1 MAQVLVTGGT
11 GFIACHCILRLL
23 ADGHSVRTTVR
34 SLAREGEVRAMLKVG
49 GAEPGGELTFAAA
62 DLMKDEGW
70 AAAAAGCE
78 FVLHVASPLPVGVP
92 KDENELIGP
101 ARAGTL
107 RVLKA
112 ARDSGVRRVVL
123 TSSFAAI
130 GYGHNPPLARPF
142 EERDWTEPEAAGV
155 SAYARSKTLAEKA
168 AWDFM
173 GKEGGGME
181 LSAVNPVAV
190 FGPVLGPDY
199 SASIELL
206 KTLIRG
212 GIPGC
217 PRLWFGVVDVRD
229 VADLHVRAMTHPAAK
244 GERFLC
250 VAGDFLSV
258 REMALILK
266 ERLGEAARRVPTR
279 EFPDWLV
286 RIASLVKPA
295 GRGYLPELGKLKNA
309 SAAKARTLLG
319 WQPRPIPE
327 TMAATYE
334 SLKRFGQL

>member
-11 GFIACHCILRLL
+11 GFIACHCMLRLL
-23 ADGHSVRTTVR
+23 ADGHTVRTTVR
-34 SLAREGEVRAMLKVG
+34 SLAREGEVRAMLKAG
-49 GAEPGGELTFAAA
+49 GAEPGAKLTFAAA

-70 AAAAAGCE
+70 SAAAAGCE

-92 KDENELIGP
+92 KDENDLIVP

-112 ARDSGVRRVVL
+112 ARDAGARRVVL

-130 GYGHNPPLARPF
+130 GYGHNPPPERPF
-142 EERDWTEPEAAGV
+142 DDRDWTKPDTAGV
-155 SAYARSKTLAEKA
+155 SAYARSKTLAEMA
-168 AWDFM
+168 AWDFV
-173 GKEGGGME
+173 GKEGMGLE
-181 LSAVNPVAV
+181 LAVVNPVAV

-266 ERLGEAARRVPTR
+266 DRLGEAARRVPTR
-279 EFPDWLV
+279 EIPDWLV

-295 GRGYLPELGKLKNA
+295 GRAYLPELGKKKNA

-319 WQPRPIPE
+319 WQPRPVPE

-334 SLKRFGQL
+334 SLDRFGQF

>member
-23 ADGHSVRTTVR
+23 ADGHTVRTTMR
-34 SLAREGEVRAMLKVG
+34 SLAREGEVRAMLKAG
-49 GAEPGGELTFAAA
+49 GAEPGGKLTFAAA
-62 DLMKDEGW
+62 ELLKDDGW
-70 AAAAAGCE
+70 AEAAAGCE

-92 KDENELIGP
+92 KDENDLIVP
-101 ARAGTL
+101 AREGTV

-112 ARDSGVRRVVL
+112 ARKAGVRRVVL
-123 TSSFAAI
+123 TSSFAAV
-130 GYGHNPPLARPF
+130 GYGHPRSDRTF
-142 EERDWTEPEAAGV
+142 DERDWTDPTAENV
-155 SAYARSKTLAEKA
+155 SAYAKSKTLAEKA
-168 AWDFM
+168 AWDFVA
-173 GKEGGGME
+173 KEGAGLE

-199 SASIELL
+199 SASIEML
-206 KTLIRG
+206 KMLVRG
-212 GIPGC
+212 SIPGC

-229 VADLHVRAMTHPAAK
+229 VADLHVRSMTHPAAA

-258 REMALILK
+258 RDMALILK
-266 ERLGEAARRVPTR
+266 ERLGEAARRAPTR

-286 RIASLVKPA
+286 RMASIVKPA
-295 GRGYLPELGKLKNA
+295 GRAYLPELGKRKNA
-309 SAAKARTLLG
+309 TSAKAKTLLG
-319 WQPRPIPE
+319 WQPLPVPE

-334 SLKRFGQL
+334 SLKRFGQV